1 MFLKRRGSTAGAD
14 LEGERE
20 RLGALVVFTY

>member
-1 MFLKRRGSTAGAD
+1 MGEMDPVRNVGVAAVRW

-20 RLGALVVFTY
+20 RLGWLV